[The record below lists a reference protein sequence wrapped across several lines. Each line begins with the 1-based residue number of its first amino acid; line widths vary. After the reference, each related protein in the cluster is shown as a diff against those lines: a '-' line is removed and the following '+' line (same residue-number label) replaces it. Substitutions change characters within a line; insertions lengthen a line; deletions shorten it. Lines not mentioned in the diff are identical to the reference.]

1 MSRRL
6 PLGVRT
12 RLLLAVAGAVAVAL
26 AIGVTAFDVLLEQRL
41 SDSAT
46 ALARAEAEAEVA
58 SLRVVNGR
66 LTAPERPVG
75 RRLGNTVWVF
85 AGTTALESP
94 RTSPAVQAL
103 ARSLAVGS
111 RSSLEGERTRFYA
124 LPVVDSGRRVGT
136 VVAAVSLSAYE
147 ETARTALL
155 GSLVLALALLGVVVL
170 LTNRILA
177 RALRPVSQMTRDAA
191 AWSDSDLERRFR
203 LGEPHDEITRLG
215 ATLDGLLERVAAS
228 LRHEQRFTAE
238 LSHELRTPLAR
249 ISAQAELALARDRA
263 PDEYRDSFA
272 SVQRSAEQM
281 TRIVEA
287 LVAAART
294 EAGLEGGR
302 SDAREAVTRAAE
314 SAVGATPG
322 ERIRLE
328 LPAEPARVAV
338 EVDLLERMLTPLLD
352 NALRYSAGPVA
363 VTVAARN
370 GIVVVAVAD
379 EGPGIEPGEEE
390 RIFAPGV
397 RGAAAEAGTGAG
409 LGLALAARLARSA
422 GGRIEVEER
431 SDGATFV
438 LVLPSA

>member
-12 RLLLAVAGAVAVAL
+12 RLLLAVAGAITAAL
-26 AIGVTAFDVLLEQRL
+26 AVGVAAFDVLLEQRL

-46 ALARAEAEAEVA
+46 AVARAEAEAERS
-58 SLRVVNGR
+58 SLRVVDGR
-66 LTAPERPVG
+66 LTVPSSTVESG
-75 RRLGNTVWVF
+75 LGNTVWVF
-85 AGTTALESP
+85 AGGTALEAP
-94 RTSPAVQAL
+94 RTSAAVAAL
-103 ARSLAVGS
+103 AASLARGPRRV
-111 RSSLEGERTRFYA
+111 LEGERTRFYS
-124 LPVVDSGRRVGT
+124 LPVSDRGRRIGT

-147 ETARTALL
+147 ETAREAL
-155 GSLVLALALLGVVVL
+155 GGAVALAVTLLAVVLL

-177 RALRPVSQMTRDAA
+177 RALRPVAQMTRDAA
-191 AWSDSDLERRFR
+191 SWSDSDLERRFR

-249 ISAQAELALARDRA
+249 ISAQAELALARDRG
-263 PDEYRDSFA
+263 PDEYRDGFE

-281 TRIVEA
+281 TRIVES

-294 EAGLEGGR
+294 EGALEQGR
-302 SDAREAVTRAAE
+302 SDARDAVVLAAE
-314 SAVGATPG
+314 SVAPG
-322 ERIRLE
+322 EAGGRIRLS
-328 LPAEPARVAV
+328 LPPGPARVAV

-352 NALRYSAGPVA
+352 NALRYSEGPVD
-363 VTVAARN
+363 VSLVERGGTV
-370 GIVVVAVAD
+370 VLAVAD

-397 RGAAAEAGTGAG
+397 RGAAGSGGAGAG

-422 GGRIEVEER
+422 GGRIDVESR
-431 SDGATFV
+431 RGGATFV
-438 LVLPSA
+438 LVLPRA